1 MLKPVSPS
9 LIYSLSRTAACI
21 VPRLPYPQPPDD
33 SVISVPTQILDGYP
47 ARNMPRGID
56 DQGKQLV
63 FINKNNPEIDVTG
76 KVPRED
82 LYVIIAEYYQPNH
95 PEVTISFLIMH
106 LLSIVL

>member
-1 MLKPVSPS
+1 MACC
-9 LIYSLSRTAACI
+9 YWTAACI

-47 ARNMPRGID
+47 ARNLPRGID

-82 LYVIIAEYYQPNH
+82 LYVIIAEYYQHYHTPGYNNIF
-95 PEVTISFLIMH
+95 TINEKKQK
-106 LLSIVL
+106 LSN